1 MSLNLEGP
9 KIFIDGFGIA
19 GYRSFGNDVQRIG
32 PFKKINVLIGPNN
45 SGKSN
50 ILRFLDERYR
60 DACKKACTHDE
71 RQILDNLD
79 RPQRAKPDKWAVE
92 FALSRGGTNHKEI
105 YSKLEPGR
113 VSATVEKVLWSDALS
128 GGKNTAWFKYQGDW
142 GATLGFEPAL
152 IDDLSSALGQDTSEW
167 ERFWRDLCRMRGGG
181 SLKKDWIPMTLDKI
195 SPVGLEIPKIT
206 LVPAIRRIGD
216 AGSES
221 QDYGGMGIIVR
232 LAQLQAPEHNE
243 PELAQKFEKINA
255 FVRTV
260 VANRDARLR
269 VPYKR
274 GMILVEMNGKELPLE
289 CLGTGIHEV
298 IILAVAGTL
307 LHDQVLCIEEPELH
321 LHPLLQKRLMR
332 YLNDETSNQYF
343 ITTHSASLIDTPNA
357 AIFHVRYEDGHSRVS
372 PAYTASEKSSI
383 CADLGFRASD
393 LLQTN
398 CVVWVEGPSDRV
410 YVNHWINHCASE
422 LVEGLHYSIMF
433 YGGRLLKHLTA
444 EDPEVDEF
452 ISLRRINRNA
462 VVLMDSDRKESGD
475 GINATKTRVEKEFNK
490 GPGFAW
496 ITEGREVENYVP
508 PETLEK
514 AVKSVHRDVISLVNT
529 EPYDHAYH
537 FQKDGEDIVK
547 RVDKIKIARAVVEE
561 PPDFERLHL
570 GKMVQKLVEFLR
582 GCNDILKPTAG

>member
-32 PFKKINVLIGPNN
+32 PFEKINVLIGPNN

-50 ILRFLDERYR
+50 VLRFLHERYR
-60 DACKKACTHDE
+60 NACKKACNHGAG
-71 RQILDNLD
+71 QILDDLD

-92 FALSRGGTNHKEI
+92 FALSHGGTNHKRICAKFE
-105 YSKLEPGR
+105 SGR
-113 VSATVEKVLWSDALS
+113 TPAQVEKVLWSDALS
-128 GGKNTAWFKYQGDW
+128 GGTNTAWFKYQGGW
-142 GATLGFEPAL
+142 GTTLGFEPAL
-152 IDDLSSALGQDTSEW
+152 INDLCLALDPKPCEW
-167 ERFWRDLCRMRGGG
+167 ESLWRELCNASGGG
-181 SLKKDWIPMTLDKI
+181 SLRGDWIPATLDKI
-195 SPVGLEIPKIT
+195 SPVGLEVPSIT

-216 AGSES
+216 AES
-221 QDYGGMGIIVR
+221 KSHGYGGMGIIDR
-232 LAQLQAPEHNE
+232 LAQLQDPSHNE
-243 PELAQKFEKINA
+243 PEMRKKFEKINA

-260 VANRDARLR
+260 VGNREARLR
-269 VPYKR
+269 VPYAR
-274 GMILVEMNGKELPLE
+274 DMILVTMDGKELPLDY
-289 CLGTGIHEV
+289 LGTGIHEV
-298 IILAVAGTL
+298 IILAVAGTVL
-307 LHDQVLCIEEPELH
+307 RDQVLCIEEPELH

-343 ITTHSASLIDTPNA
+343 ITTHSASLIDIPNA

-462 VVLMDSDRKESGD
+462 VILMDSDRKDSGD
-475 GINATKTRVEKEFNK
+475 GINTTKTRVEEEFNK